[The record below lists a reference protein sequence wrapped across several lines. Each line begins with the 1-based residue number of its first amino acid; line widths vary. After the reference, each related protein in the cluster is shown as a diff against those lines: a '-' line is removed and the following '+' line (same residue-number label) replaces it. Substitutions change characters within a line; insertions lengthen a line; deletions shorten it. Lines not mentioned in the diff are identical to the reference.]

1 MSCPGASGNNRR
13 DFIRKT
19 SAAGAAAGLIAG
31 QSQAHAWQ
39 NQPGQGDDA
48 VPRAVLGRTEAKVTK
63 LYENYTMDWRITGI
77 VESKIDEVIE

>member
-19 SAAGAAAGLIAG
+19 TAAGAGAGLIAG

-48 VPRAVLGRTEAKVTK
+48 VPRAVNGKADYKTAKQMAEDAV
-63 LYENYTMDWRITGI
+63 N
-77 VESKIDEVIE
+77 SKH